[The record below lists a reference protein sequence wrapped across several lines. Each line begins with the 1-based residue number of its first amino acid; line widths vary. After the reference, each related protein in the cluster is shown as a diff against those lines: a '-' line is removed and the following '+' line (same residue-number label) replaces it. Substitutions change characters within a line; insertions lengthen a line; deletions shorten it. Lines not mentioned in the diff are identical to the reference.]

1 MFLVG
6 MPNLDKFI
14 ENHEDGTILNLSV
27 KPDCKSVVFPAGFN
41 NWRKRLEIQVKS
53 PAKDNKAN
61 KDVIKTLAA
70 FFETPVNSVY
80 VVSGTKKRNKTVL
93 IKGVNT
99 KFVSS
104 KLRDSLDGL

>member
-1 MFLVG
+1 
-6 MPNLDKFI
+6 MPKIDKFI
-14 ENHEDGTILNLSV
+14 ENHKDGTILNIAV
-27 KPDCKSVVFPAGFN
+27 KPDCNSVVFPAGFN
-41 NWRKRLEIQVKS
+41 SWRKRLEIEVKS

-61 KDVIKTLAA
+61 KDIIKTLAA

-93 IKGVNT
+93 IKGVT
-99 KFVSS
+99 SKYVSS